1 MCLCFYVFSEF
12 PFLVFPVPSAHRKM
26 WQESAQSD
34 LIAAK
39 KKRRR
44 EEEEWSAGG

>member
-1 MCLCFYVFSEF
+1 M
-12 PFLVFPVPSAHRKM
+12 FPVPSAHRKM

-34 LIAAK
+34 LIAAEK
-39 KKRRR
+39 KKTRRR